1 MKIIELLN
9 KIANNEEV
17 PKKIK
22 VSCYEFEWREGGR
35 YYANTIKGNYQTLLQ
50 DWLNNA
56 NKLNSEVEI
65 IEDEEEIDIQSI
77 EHEDV
82 EIVQEILGKCDLWK
96 GNEEYIL
103 KVIKENNNRIVD
115 AVLKLTKE
123 NRTII
128 KAVKQLD
135 KKVNSI
141 EQK

>member
-9 KIANNEEV
+9 KIANGEEV

-22 VSCYEFEWREGGR
+22 VSCYEFEWRERGR
-35 YYANTIKGNYQTLLQ
+35 YYANTTKGNYQTLLQ

-77 EHEDV
+77 E
-82 EIVQEILGKCDLWK
+82 EIVGNTDVRMNNKEISAEDYFYTITNIVLSI
-96 GNEEYIL
+96 NEL
-103 KVIKENNNRIVD
+103 KNKQNES
-115 AVLKLTKE
+115 L
-123 NRTII
+123 

-135 KKVNSI
+135 KNIK
-141 EQK
+141 ELR

>member
-35 YYANTIKGNYQTLLQ
+35 YYANITKGNYQTLLQ
-50 DWLNNA
+50 DWLDNA

-65 IEDEEEIDIQSI
+65 IEDEEEIDEIPEVFIKKSTAG
-77 EHEDV
+77 EDV
-82 EIVQEILGKCDLWK
+82 KFLARKYNQLVQ
-96 GNEEYIL
+96 
-103 KVIKENNNRIVD
+103 
-115 AVLKLTKE
+115 
-123 NRTII
+123 
-128 KAVKQLD
+128 AVKQLE

-141 EQK
+141 EQIKI

>member
-22 VSCYEFEWREGGR
+22 YSNTIYEFKDDVFGTGYLYEDKGLR
-35 YYANTIKGNYQTLLQ
+35 YWFSEEVLSDSTEELNY
-50 DWLNNA
+50 
-56 NKLNSEVEI
+56 EVEI

-77 EHEDV
+77 EEVNHYN
-82 EIVQEILGKCDLWK
+82 IVSAIKGKTEENID
-96 GNEEYIL
+96 NE
-103 KVIKENNNRIVD
+103 
-115 AVLKLTKE
+115 LKLNSLAINKL
-123 NRTII
+123 I

>member
-9 KIANNEEV
+9 KIANNENV

-22 VSCYEFEWREGGR
+22 VSCYEFEWRGGGR
-35 YYANTIKGNYQTLLQ
+35 YYANTTKGNYQTLLQ

-77 EHEDV
+77 EEMNATFNGNSSLIDV
-82 EIVQEILGKCDLWK
+82 EKQTI
-96 GNEEYIL
+96 NEL
-103 KVIKENNNRIVD
+103 V
-115 AVLKLTKE
+115 
-123 NRTII
+123 

>member
-35 YYANTIKGNYQTLLQ
+35 YYANITKGNYQSLLQ

-77 EHEDV
+77 EEVNHYN
-82 EIVQEILGKCDLWK
+82 IVSAIKGKTEENID
-96 GNEEYIL
+96 NE
-103 KVIKENNNRIVD
+103 
-115 AVLKLTKE
+115 LKLNSLAINKLT
-123 NRTII
+123 

>member
-22 VSCYEFEWREGGR
+22 VSCFEFEWRAGER
-35 YYANTIKGNYQTLLQ
+35 YYANTTKGNKGNYQTLLQ

-65 IEDEEEIDIQSI
+65 IEDEEIDIQNI
-77 EHEDV
+77 ED
-82 EIVQEILGKCDLWK
+82 LG
-96 GNEEYIL
+96 
-103 KVIKENNNRIVD
+103 VSSNNVGGKI
-115 AVLKLTKE
+115 AEL
-123 NRTII
+123 I

>member
-17 PKKIK
+17 PKKIE
-22 VSCYEFEWREGGR
+22 VSCYEFEWREEGR
-35 YYANTIKGNYQTLLQ
+35 YYVNTTTGNYQTLLQ

-77 EHEDV
+77 EEVNHYN
-82 EIVQEILGKCDLWK
+82 IVSAIKGKTEENID
-96 GNEEYIL
+96 NE
-103 KVIKENNNRIVD
+103 
-115 AVLKLTKE
+115 LKLNSLAIKKL
-123 NRTII
+123 I

>member
-17 PKKIK
+17 PKKIE
-22 VSCYEFEWREGGR
+22 VSCYEFEWREEGR
-35 YYANTIKGNYQTLLQ
+35 YYANTTKGNYQTLLQ

-56 NKLNSEVEI
+56 NKLNSEVKI
-65 IEDEEEIDIQSI
+65 IEDEEIDIQNIEDLGVSI
-77 EHEDV
+77 NNV
-82 EIVQEILGKCDLWK
+82 GGKIAEL
-96 GNEEYIL
+96 
-103 KVIKENNNRIVD
+103 
-115 AVLKLTKE
+115 
-123 NRTII
+123 I

>member
-22 VSCYEFEWREGGR
+22 VSCYEFEWRERGR
-35 YYANTIKGNYQTLLQ
+35 YYTNTTKGNCQTLLQ

-65 IEDEEEIDIQSI
+65 IEDEKEIQSI
-77 EHEDV
+77 ETLNPHDEYFRDGTELV
-82 EIVQEILGKCDLWK
+82 YKLMYNKINEIAM
-96 GNEEYIL
+96 
-103 KVIKENNNRIVD
+103 KVN
-115 AVLKLTKE
+115 
-123 NRTII
+123 
-128 KAVKQLD
+128 QLD

>member
-22 VSCYEFEWREGGR
+22 VSCYEFEWREEGR
-35 YYANTIKGNYQTLLQ
+35 YYANTTKGNFQSLLQ

-56 NKLNSEVEI
+56 NKLNSEVKI
-65 IEDEEEIDIQSI
+65 IEDEEIDIQNIKDLGVSI
-77 EHEDV
+77 NNV
-82 EIVQEILGKCDLWK
+82 GGKIAEL
-96 GNEEYIL
+96 
-103 KVIKENNNRIVD
+103 
-115 AVLKLTKE
+115 
-123 NRTII
+123 I
-128 KAVKQLD
+128 KAIKQLD

>member
-22 VSCYEFEWREGGR
+22 VSCYEFEWRERGR
-35 YYANTIKGNYQTLLQ
+35 YYANTTKGNYQTLLQ

-56 NKLNSEVEI
+56 NKLNSEVKI
-65 IEDEEEIDIQSI
+65 IEDEEIDIQSI
-77 EHEDV
+77 EEFGID
-82 EIVQEILGKCDLWK
+82 D
-96 GNEEYIL
+96 NEYI
-103 KVIKENNNRIVD
+103 K
-115 AVLKLTKE
+115 TKIGSFKTRKMDIAFLCKINE
-123 NRTII
+123 LV

>member
-22 VSCYEFEWREGGR
+22 VSCFEFEWRAGGR
-35 YYANTIKGNYQTLLQ
+35 YYANTTKGNYQTLLQ

-56 NKLNSEVEI
+56 NKLNSEVKI
-65 IEDEEEIDIQSI
+65 IEDEEIDIQNIEDLGVSI
-77 EHEDV
+77 NNV
-82 EIVQEILGKCDLWK
+82 GGKIAEL
-96 GNEEYIL
+96 
-103 KVIKENNNRIVD
+103 
-115 AVLKLTKE
+115 
-123 NRTII
+123 I

>member
-22 VSCYEFEWREGGR
+22 VSCYEFEWIEVGR
-35 YYANTIKGNYQTLLQ
+35 YYANTTKGIYQTLLQ

-65 IEDEEEIDIQSI
+65 IEDEEIDIQNI
-77 EHEDV
+77 ED
-82 EIVQEILGKCDLWK
+82 LG
-96 GNEEYIL
+96 
-103 KVIKENNNRIVD
+103 VSSNNVGGKI
-115 AVLKLTKE
+115 AEL
-123 NRTII
+123 I

-135 KKVNSI
+135 KKMNST